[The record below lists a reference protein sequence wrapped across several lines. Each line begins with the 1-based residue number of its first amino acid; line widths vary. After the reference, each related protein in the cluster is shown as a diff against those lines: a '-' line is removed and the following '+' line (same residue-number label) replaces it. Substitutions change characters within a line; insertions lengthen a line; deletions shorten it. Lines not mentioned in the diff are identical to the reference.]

1 MAQLL
6 TKSAAALAVLI
17 AAVAVIAACSETLPG
32 IPNGT
37 GPGTVGQLGEAD
49 GVVLDRVAVDADVPA
64 VTKLDPR
71 LRKAVRRAAQ
81 AAERDGVTMHLTSG
95 WRSARYQQYL
105 YDDAVR
111 RDGAEE
117 AARLVAS
124 PAESEHV
131 TGDAVD
137 VGPTEA
143 AYWMDRY
150 SERFGLCRTYANEV
164 WHYELRTGASCP
176 ELVTDASAR
185 QR

>member
-1 MAQLL
+1 MAHVL
-6 TKSAAALAVLI
+6 TKSVAALTAVV
-17 AAVAVIAACSETLPG
+17 AAVAVLAACSQTIPGLPG
-32 IPNGT
+32 GT

-49 GVVLDRVAVDADVPA
+49 GLVVDHVAVDADVPA
-64 VTKLDPR
+64 VTNLDPR
-71 LRKAVRRAAQ
+71 LRKAIRRAAR
-81 AAERDGVTMHLTSG
+81 AAESEGVAMHLTSG
-95 WRSARYQQYL
+95 WRSQRYQQFL

-111 RDGAEE
+111 RGGAEA

-137 VGPTEA
+137 VGPTDA

-164 WHYELRTGASCP
+164 WHYELRNGSSCP
-176 ELVTDASAR
+176 EQVSDASAR

>member
-1 MAQLL
+1 MAHVL

-17 AAVAVIAACSETLPG
+17 AMAAVIAACSETLPG
-32 IPNGT
+32 IPDGT
-37 GPGTVGQLGEAD
+37 GAGTVGQLGEAD

-71 LRKAVRRAAQ
+71 LRKAVQKAAR
-81 AAERDGVTMHLTSG
+81 AAEREGGAMYLTSG
-95 WRSARYQQYL
+95 WRSPRYQQYL
-105 YDDAVR
+105 YDEAVR
-111 RDGAEE
+111 RDGARA

-124 PAESEHV
+124 PTESEHV

-137 VGPTEA
+137 IGPTDA

-176 ELVTDASAR
+176 EMVSDASAR

>member
-1 MAQLL
+1 MAHLL
-6 TKSAAALAVLI
+6 TKSAAALVVLVAV
-17 AAVAVIAACSETLPG
+17 AAVIAACSEALPG
-32 IPNGT
+32 IPGRVET
-37 GPGTVGQLGEAD
+37 GTVGQLGEAD
-49 GVVLDRVAVDADVPA
+49 GVVLDRVAVDANVPA
-64 VTKLDPR
+64 VTRLDPQ
-71 LRKAVRRAAQ
+71 LRRAIRS
-81 AAERDGVTMHLTSG
+81 AARAAAREGVAMHLTSG
-95 WRSARYQQYL
+95 WRSKRYQQFL

-117 AARLVAS
+117 AARLVATPS
-124 PAESEHV
+124 TSEHV

-164 WHYELRTGASCP
+164 WHYELRAGRACP
-176 ELVTDASAR
+176 EMVSDASAR